1 MTTATSA
8 EVWNHPMQFKGAV
21 ITRRGSGEPGE
32 SRIEI
37 GAFGELPQVCDAGF
51 VLTVLGHSRA
61 MTEATDRFFQ
71 QALLNVAIPS
81 ADCKVERIHS
91 NVAQQWV
98 LLKSRLVIKG

>member
-37 GAFGELPQVCDAGF
+37 GAFGELPQMCDAGF

-61 MTEATDRFFQ
+61 MTEATNRCFQ
-71 QALLNVAIPS
+71 QGLLNVVIS
-81 ADCKVERIHS
+81 STDCEIERID
-91 NVAQQWV
+91 VEAEQQWV
-98 LLKSRLVIKG
+98 LLESRFIIKG